1 MKLPISLHFCRKSMC
16 PACVSWHS
24 QGMWTCF
31 AFCPRVLSAHAITS
45 QHTCILR
52 MQLHHSTPASYAC
65 NYITAHLHLTHA
77 IVLHAGKGYERDQTI
92 QPRTPQYPQ
101 TEHRRKLSTEVLK
114 LAIWLTLGSLVSGP
128 INSVINLDEARN
140 LFPSLCG
147 SHPCNKQYNYR
158 MAQTT

>member
-1 MKLPISLHFCRKSMC
+1 MLAGTVKECEHVLHSVHVYF
-16 PACVSWHS
+16 
-24 QGMWTCF
+24 
-31 AFCPRVLSAHAITS
+31 
-45 QHTCILR
+45 LR